1 LRLSEQML
9 ALRFLAV
16 VALLILLGGCS
27 SPSDTAGFVA
37 TAAPANV
44 SGSAAASAEYL
55 LSPGDLLDIS
65 VFQVPDLN
73 KEVQIDAAGQI
84 SLPLIGDVKAAGETA
99 HALETDI
106 AARLRAKYLQS
117 PQVSV
122 FVKNAAG
129 QQVTVTGAVNRPGVY
144 PIVGQMTLVQ
154 ALAASGDL
162 NEVGDPSS
170 IRVFRQANGS
180 RSQAKFNV
188 DDIRAGKAADPSLYA
203 GDMVVVD
210 NSGARTAWKNVRDII
225 SPTTSTVATGALFL
239 H

>member
-1 LRLSEQML
+1 MV

-16 VALLILLGGCS
+16 MALLILLDGCS
-27 SPSDTAGFVA
+27 GPSDSGAFVA
-37 TAAPANV
+37 TAPTNISAPTPAP
-44 SGSAAASAEYL
+44 GSAEYH

-65 VFQVPDLN
+65 VFQVPDLT

-84 SLPLIGDVKAAGETA
+84 ALPLIGQMNAAGDTA
-99 HALETDI
+99 QALETEI
-106 AARLRAKYLQS
+106 AAKLRAKYLQS

-144 PIVGQMTLVQ
+144 PIVGQLTLVQ
-154 ALAASGDL
+154 ALAQSGDL
-162 NEVGDPSS
+162 NEVGDPGS

-180 RSQAKFNV
+180 RMVAKFNI
-188 DDIRAGKAADPSLYA
+188 DDIRSGKATDPNLYA

-210 NSGARTAWKNVRDII
+210 SSASRTAWKNAKDII
-225 SPTTSTVATGALFL
+225 SPVVGPAAIGATFVR
-239 H
+239 